1 MNSPNF
7 DNSGDNEPWDGKGE
21 LEWTERN
28 WKQFLRDADEEVG
41 RFVKIYQ
48 SLKDDPQRLD
58 HTALGMGWDSD
69 EWSIDLEYDNDDSLD
84 WMNESL
90 EEDDDGFEDIDDDD
104 PYTIHKH
111 PLYVTSRALYALL
124 SHYWKVIVQEIPGC
138 VDVAD
143 AVSFGESVRIG
154 ESNAIMGI
162 HALEMG
168 DYNLVVVHLQRSLYS
183 LNETLRLFQKAANHE
198 AHPLNP
204 SIIEDFQ
211 AFFFDLREV
220 WLRVIKECR
229 GSSESY

>member
-7 DNSGDNEPWDGKGE
+7 DNSGDNESWDGKGE

-28 WKQFLRDADEEVG
+28 WKQFLKDSDAEVG

-69 EWSIDLEYDNDDSLD
+69 EWSAELEYQNDDSLD
-84 WMNESL
+84 WLNESSDD
-90 EEDDDGFEDIDDDD
+90 EDDFEDMDDND

-111 PLYVTSRALYALL
+111 PLYVTTRALYALL
-124 SHYWKVIVQEIPGC
+124 AHYWKVISTEMPELIES
-138 VDVAD
+138 AD
-143 AVSFGESVRIG
+143 AVLFGESVRTG
-154 ESNAIMGI
+154 ETNAIMGI

-168 DYNLVVVHLQRSLYS
+168 DYNLVVVHLLRSLTS
-183 LNETLRLFQKAANHE
+183 LNETMRLFQKAAENE
-198 AHPLNP
+198 ETPLNT
-204 SIIEDFQ
+204 SVISEFQ
-211 AFFFDLREV
+211 NFFFDLREV

-229 GSSESY
+229 GTSDSR